1 MGAQNKAI
9 FFVDFY
15 VSKKGAESIMLIIL
29 SFNLPIMHTR
39 RRRRRRRRRHFRWAQ
54 LRQSMYLIAICDGLM
69 SISESFMVI
78 FVL

>member
-39 RRRRRRRRRHFRWAQ
+39 RRRRRRRHCRWAQ

>member
-15 VSKKGAESIMLIIL
+15 VSTKGAESIMLIIL

-39 RRRRRRRRRHFRWAQ
+39 RRRRRRRWAQ

>member
-15 VSKKGAESIMLIIL
+15 VSTKGAESIMLIIL

-39 RRRRRRRRRHFRWAQ
+39 RRRRRRRHCRWAQ

>member
-1 MGAQNKAI
+1 MSAQNKAI

-15 VSKKGAESIMLIIL
+15 VSKKGAESIMLIIF

-39 RRRRRRRRRHFRWAQ
+39 RRRRRRRHCRWAQ